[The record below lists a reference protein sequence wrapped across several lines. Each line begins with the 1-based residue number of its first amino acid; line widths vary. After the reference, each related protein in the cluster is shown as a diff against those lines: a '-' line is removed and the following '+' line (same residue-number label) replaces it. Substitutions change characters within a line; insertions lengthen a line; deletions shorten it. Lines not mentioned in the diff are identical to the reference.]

1 MKLLKQILFAIAVAM
16 CFSITAS
23 AQKQDDK
30 KPKDPKPPVIIVVP
44 KGDEKPKGNEK
55 PKDNDKPKKPQSA
68 YLKTT
73 NNDEM
78 IFV

>member
-1 MKLLKQILFAIAVAM
+1 MAVAI

-30 KPKDPKPPVIIVVP
+30 KPKDPKPPVIVVA
-44 KGDEKPKGNEK
+44 PKGNEK
-55 PKDNDKPKKPQSA
+55 PKENDKPKGDDKKKPNSA

-73 NNDEM
+73 NKDE
-78 IFV
+78 IVLV